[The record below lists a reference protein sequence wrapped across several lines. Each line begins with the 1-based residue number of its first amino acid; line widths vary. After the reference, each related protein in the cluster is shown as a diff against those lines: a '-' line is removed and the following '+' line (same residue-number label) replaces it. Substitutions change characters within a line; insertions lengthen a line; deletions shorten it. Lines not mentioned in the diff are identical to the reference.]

1 MPRLKALSEDPNT
14 YKDLTE
20 VAKKRVEEEKW
31 FDCDHIVALSL
42 LRDFGAL
49 GAAGDRHLS
58 EFVPFFLN
66 SDEALWKYGVVRTPY
81 KWRVEEDGRKKA
93 KVYADEELKAV
104 LSDEEGVD
112 IMRSLIG
119 DRTLYTNIN
128 VPNEGQITYLPKG
141 RIVESNGFISE
152 NSIRP
157 IVSKEPPLA
166 VMNMVRRVSDVQEM
180 TLEAIW
186 NNDEE
191 LLFAAFLSDPLVN
204 ISRDKARELFDRM
217 LVASAYRK

>member
-1 MPRLKALSEDPNT
+1 MPHLKALAEDEDT

-20 VAKKRVEEEKW
+20 VSKKRVEEEKW
-31 FDCDHIVALSL
+31 FDCDHLVALSL

-49 GAAGDRHLS
+49 GAAGDRHLA
-58 EFVPFFLN
+58 EFVPFFLT
-66 SDEALWKYGVVRTPY
+66 SDEDFWRYGVVRTPY
-81 KWRVEEDGRKKA
+81 IWRVEEDKRKKA
-93 KVYADEELKAV
+93 KVYNDDELKAT

-112 IMRSLIG
+112 IMRSLMG

-128 VPNEGQITYLPKG
+128 RPNEGQITYLPKG

-157 IVSKEPPLA
+157 IVSSLPPLS
-166 VMNMVRRVSDVQEM
+166 VQNMIRRVSDIQEM

-186 NNDEE
+186 NNDEK
-191 LLFAAFLSDPLVN
+191 LLFSAFLSDPLMN
-204 ISRDKARELFDRM
+204 LNRDKAKELFDKM
-217 LVASAYRK
+217 LVASSYKR